1 MISPPQQAPDSS
13 PRGALIRGSIL
24 RVPLRLVRFQQP
36 SPEQGA
42 GARPLPIG
50 AALPPGHVR
59 FNSWSD

>member
-1 MISPPQQAPDSS
+1 M
-13 PRGALIRGSIL
+13 IRGSIL

-50 AALPPGHVR
+50 AALPPGPVR